1 MKFTV
6 TVRLDLS
13 TEEVAWFVLCVLE
26 NLMMIRF
33 VVRTVPILS
42 ECIRMLVGIEEA
54 HHFSEQAGS
63 PDILRDSV
71 FLRQRDDTPL
81 HVSIHF
87 GIEAS
92 ARLNASMRVSIC
104 SSPIA
109 SRSTSSV
116 PSIAP

>member
-71 FLRQRDDTPL
+71 FLRRA
-81 HVSIHF
+81 HAN
-87 GIEAS
+87 GIWD
-92 ARLNASMRVSIC
+92 C
-104 SSPIA
+104 QQ
-109 SRSTSSV
+109 
-116 PSIAP
+116 